1 MSYIHAKSLTQKVRY
16 MSEEAEKIIVEET
29 AQPESENRDKALAQ
43 LEAYKHCF
51 VALQDELEQI
61 EQQYGADKVPIV
73 DPVKELTGEVSGFK
87 AEMAELRKMLEE
99 LRNAPQN
106 NTVPPQPQYVQPQYY
121 VPPQPMVTPTPLP
134 YLQTPTFAP
143 LMPSLPNFNR

>member
-1 MSYIHAKSLTQKVRY
+1 
-16 MSEEAEKIIVEET
+16 MSEETEKIIVEET

-43 LEAYKHCF
+43 LEAYKRCF
-51 VALQDELEQI
+51 VALQGELEQI
-61 EQQYGADKVPIV
+61 EQQFGADETPTV
-73 DPVKELTGEVSGFK
+73 DPLKELTGEVSGFK
-87 AEMAELRKMLEE
+87 AEMAELRKMLED

-106 NTVPPQPQYVQPQYY
+106 NAAPQPQQYAPQPQYYMPQ
-121 VPPQPMVTPTPLP
+121 QPMVTPTPLP

>member
-1 MSYIHAKSLTQKVRY
+1 
-16 MSEEAEKIIVEET
+16 MSEETEKIIAEET
-29 AQPESENRDKALAQ
+29 APPESDSRDKALAQ
-43 LEAYKHCF
+43 LEAYKRCF
-51 VALQDELEQI
+51 AALQDELEQI
-61 EQQYGADKVPIV
+61 EQQFGADKVPIV
-73 DPVKELTGEVSGFK
+73 DPLKELTGEVSGFK
-87 AEMAELRKMLEE
+87 AEMAELRKMLED

-106 NTVPPQPQYVQPQYY
+106 NTVPPQQQQQYVQPQYY

>member
-1 MSYIHAKSLTQKVRY
+1 
-16 MSEEAEKIIVEET
+16 MSEETEKIIVEET

-43 LEAYKHCF
+43 LEAYKRCF
-51 VALQDELEQI
+51 VALQGELEQI
-61 EQQYGADKVPIV
+61 EQQFGVDEVSAV
-73 DPVKELTGEVSGFK
+73 DPLKELTGEVSGFK

-99 LRNAPQN
+99 LRNTPQSNAAPQ
-106 NTVPPQPQYVQPQYY
+106 PQQYAPQPQYYMPQ
-121 VPPQPMVTPTPLP
+121 QPMVTPTPLP

>member
-1 MSYIHAKSLTQKVRY
+1 
-16 MSEEAEKIIVEET
+16 MSEEIEKNIVEET
-29 AQPESENRDKALAQ
+29 TQPESESRDKALAQ
-43 LEAYKHCF
+43 LEAYKRCF
-51 VALQDELEQI
+51 IALQGELEQI
-61 EQQYGADKVPIV
+61 EHQFGADEVPAV
-73 DPVKELTGEVSGFK
+73 DPLKELTGEVSGFK

-99 LRNAPQN
+99 LRNTPQSHA
-106 NTVPPQPQYVQPQYY
+106 VSQPQQYAPQPQYY